1 MRIVTAAAIT
11 ILLLLCGPAPA
22 NPEAALGAPAAEPS
36 IFDGTWADALWTV
49 IAFVALA
56 MVLGRFAWKPLLKAL
71 QQREDHIRKDLT
83 DAETKRREAERLLD
97 EHKLQAQAI
106 LEYIAE
112 EAQKLEHETLEKA
125 RVEASAIKEKAQS
138 NVAEARAA
146 AARQLWE
153 EAGDM
158 LLAVGKEVIGRTVTP
173 QDNRR
178 LIEEA
183 IERLRQEQSGG
194 DK

>member
-1 MRIVTAAAIT
+1 MRIVTAAAIMV
-11 ILLLLCGPAPA
+11 LLLLCGPAPA
-22 NPEAALGAPAAEPS
+22 SPEAPPAASASEPS

-56 MVLGRFAWKPLLKAL
+56 AVLGRFAWKPLLKAL
-71 QQREDHIRKDLT
+71 QQREDHIRKELT

-112 EAQKLEHETLEKA
+112 EAQKLERETLEKA
-125 RVEASAIKEKAQS
+125 RVEASAIREKAQS
-138 NVAEARAA
+138 NVEEARAVV
-146 AARQLWE
+146 ARQLWE

-158 LLAVGKEVIGRTVTP
+158 LLAVGREVIGRAMTP

-183 IERLRQEQSGG
+183 LERLRQEQSGG
-194 DK
+194 KK